1 MGKGVQ
7 RVGDLNWAGGIAL
20 GPGHADVL
28 INGRPALIP
37 ATPFTPHLW
46 CSPKAPQHCVGLV
59 GVIPGGIVGGTIK
72 AVTTG
77 KIGGS
82 VFANGIPLVKDG
94 DGDSCLT
101 HTRIFG
107 SPDVKAA

>member
-1 MGKGVQ
+1 
-7 RVGDLNWAGGIAL
+7 
-20 GPGHADVL
+20 
-28 INGRPALIP
+28 
-37 ATPFTPHLW
+37 
-46 CSPKAPQHCVGLV
+46 V

-77 KIGGS
+77 KVGGS

-101 HTRIFG
+101 HTRTFG